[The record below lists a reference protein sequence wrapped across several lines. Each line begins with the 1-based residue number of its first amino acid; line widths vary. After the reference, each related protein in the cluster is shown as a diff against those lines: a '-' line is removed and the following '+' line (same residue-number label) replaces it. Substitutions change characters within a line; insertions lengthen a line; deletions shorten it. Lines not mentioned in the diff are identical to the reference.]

1 MLRPFGDFCNATLF
15 FWSTCPESEKKNVAG
30 TFAQGR
36 SDEYACVPSPAFSRA
51 GVVDMVRAR
60 GVVAPRFVD
69 GAER

>member
-1 MLRPFGDFCNATLF
+1 MGIFVTLRYFFGRRARKVK
-15 FWSTCPESEKKNVAG
+15 KKNVAG